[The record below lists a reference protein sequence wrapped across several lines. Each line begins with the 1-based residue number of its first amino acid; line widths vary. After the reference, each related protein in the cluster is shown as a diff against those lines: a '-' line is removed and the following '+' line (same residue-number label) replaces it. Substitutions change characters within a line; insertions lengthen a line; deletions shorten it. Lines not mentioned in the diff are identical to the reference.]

1 MKRLFI
7 FLTFLFPL
15 IGVAQIASWDFT
27 GEANL
32 ATSTAEVFDP
42 NLDASSVLTRG
53 AGAAASAGTN
63 SFRTV
68 GFQNN
73 GISVANTDYF
83 ENTFSAAPG
92 YTLSFSTINAT
103 FAGTATFSAGAGVS
117 MQYAYSLDGTNFTLI
132 GSPFVLT
139 ANGAMPAINL
149 SGISALQN
157 VADNITVTFRFYAS
171 GQTTTGGWGYNSPSA
186 APGLAFGGTVTP
198 VVVGCNTTHTFST
211 SACSTYTVPSGDET
225 YIASG
230 TYMDTIPNAALC
242 DSVLTINLTILQP
255 TTNTIS
261 PSACAQYTVP
271 SGDETYM
278 ASGTYMDTIPNHLGC
293 DSILTI
299 NLTIVTS
306 ITYYADTD
314 TDGLGDLNSTTTAC
328 IQPGGY
334 VTNSNDCDDTN
345 ASIGAATTWYL
356 DADGDTYGSGTS
368 VLACV
373 APANHVAN
381 YTDCND
387 ANSSVHPGGTEIP
400 NNGIDE
406 DCSGGDLV
414 IAPTAIAMYEFTGND
429 CTTSNLNV
437 TTQPANATFGP
448 YAATVGTLTCA
459 AGANIINYSDW
470 NLTADVDLNE
480 YYSFSVTPA
489 SCYEMDLT
497 ELHFTHRN
505 SGTGGTPTIH
515 IRSSLDGFAA
525 DVATAPLL
533 AANSIQNENIL
544 LPAQF
549 LGLTSTVEFR
559 FYITS
564 MAAATATYRHDNV
577 SLFGTLTAL
586 PTSTYY
592 ADADSDGY
600 GDPAASTTNCIAPA
614 GYVTDN
620 TDCND
625 NNAAEHPGATWAIDN
640 DNDGFVGAATQVSCM
655 QPVGYI
661 VSTAP
666 VDCNDNNNAITGQT
680 TYYADTDNDGF
691 GDANNSQSACTP
703 LVGYVTNDDDCDDT
717 DNSVGVPNITY
728 YMDLDGDMYGDP
740 NSPVLG
746 CAIQIGYSPNNL
758 DCDDTDSSINPDA
771 AEVCDGVDN
780 NCDGNTDEGFLMVT
794 YYEDADNDGLG
805 NPAVS
810 ITDCN
815 MPVGYVANDDDCDD
829 TDSDPNA
836 GMTVYYEDLDSDNFG
851 NDLVSVTACAA
862 PNGYVTDN
870 TDCDDTDEDINPDAT
885 DTEGNS
891 IDENCDGVD
900 GNLGLSDAKFN
911 ALTAYPNP
919 GSESV
924 TIAFNGSMEN
934 TTLRFI
940 GVDGKMVN
948 TGSVLSTTN
957 GLVVSTQNLIPG
969 VYFIEVTQNGTQQ
982 VVRWVKK

>member
-27 GEANL
+27 GEANVV
-32 ATSTAEVFDP
+32 TSTAEVFDA
-42 NLDASSVLTRG
+42 NLDASSELTRG
-53 AGAAASAGTN
+53 AGAVASAGSN
-63 SFRTV
+63 SFRTQ

-73 GISVANTDYF
+73 GISTANTDYF

-103 FAGTATFSAGAGVS
+103 FAGTASFSAGSGVS
-117 MQYAYSLDGTNFTLI
+117 MQYAYSLDGTTFTLI

-139 ANGAMPAINL
+139 ANGAMPAIDL

-186 APGLAFGGTVTP
+186 APGLAFGGTLTP
-198 VVVGCNTTHTFST
+198 VVVGCNTAHSFAA

-225 YIASG
+225 YTTSG

-242 DSVLTINLTILQP
+242 DSILTINLTILQP

-261 PSACAQYTVP
+261 PSACTQYTVP

-278 ASGTYMDTIPNHLGC
+278 ASGTYMDTIPNSLGC

-314 TDGLGDLNSTTTAC
+314 LDGLGDPNSTTTAC
-328 IQPGGY
+328 TQPGGY
-334 VTNSNDCDDTN
+334 VINSNDCDDSDN
-345 ASIGAATTWYL
+345 LIGAATTWYL
-356 DADGDTYGSGTS
+356 DADGDTYGSSTS
-368 VLACV
+368 VIACV

-381 YTDCND
+381 NTDCDD
-387 ANSSVHPGGTEIP
+387 ANASVNPGATEIP

-406 DCSGGDLV
+406 DCTGGDLV
-414 IAPTAIAMYEFTGND
+414 IAPTPIAMYEFTGND
-429 CTTSNLNV
+429 CAGTNLDV
-437 TTQPANATFGP
+437 TTQPANATFGS
-448 YAATVGTLTCA
+448 YAATSGTLTCA
-459 AGANIINYSDW
+459 SGSNIINYSDW
-470 NLTADVDLNE
+470 NLATDVDLTE
-480 YYSFSVTPA
+480 YYSFNVTPA

-497 ELHFTHRN
+497 ELHFTHKN

-515 IRSSLDGFAA
+515 IRSSLDGYAA
-525 DVATAPLL
+525 DVATVSIA
-533 AANSIQNENIL
+533 AANVIQNENIA
-544 LPAQF
+544 LPTQF
-549 LGLTSTVEFR
+549 TGLTSAVEFR
-559 FYITS
+559 FYVTS
-564 MAAATATYRHDNV
+564 MAGSGATYRHDNV

-592 ADADSDGY
+592 ADADNDGY
-600 GDPAASTTNCIAPA
+600 GDAAASVTDCIAPA

-625 NNAAEHPGATWAIDN
+625 NNAAEYPGAIWAIDN
-640 DNDGFVGAATQVSCM
+640 DNDGFAGTTTQTSCT

-666 VDCNDNNNAITGQT
+666 ADCNDNDNTITGQT

-691 GDANNSQSACTP
+691 GDANNSQSACTAP
-703 LVGYVTNDDDCDDT
+703 VGYVTNDDDCDDS
-717 DNSVGVPNITY
+717 DNSVGIPNITY

-771 AEVCDGVDN
+771 AEVCDGIDN
-780 NCDGNTDEGFLMVT
+780 NCDGNIDEGFLQVT
-794 YYEDADNDGLG
+794 YYADADNDGFG
-805 NPAVS
+805 
-810 ITDCN
+810 
-815 MPVGYVANDDDCDD
+815 DDQ
-829 TDSDPNA
+829 N
-836 GMTVYYEDLDSDNFG
+836 
-851 NDLVSVTACAA
+851 SVTDCAA
-862 PNGYVTDN
+862 PNGYVVNN
-870 TDCDDTDEDINPDAT
+870 TDCDDTDENINPDAT

-919 GSESV
+919 GSENV
-924 TIAFNGSMEN
+924 TITFSGSMEN

-948 TGSVLSTTN
+948 TGSVVNTTN